1 MKRFV
6 LHICLFLLL
15 PATVWAQV
23 EKHVEVTKDYVPDL
37 APALK
42 LSFEPSMID
51 TAVLRPDI
59 DYSITPQALAARLD
73 VEPIRPATVTY
84 WEFNRHRPLYLKL
97 GAGWPFNTLGD
108 LYVTTQHPGTG
119 YLSGYANHE
128 GIYADLR
135 NRFGVETPAGR
146 MLNRVGVAAGKY
158 FGRRTLE
165 GEVAYEHR
173 RYRRYG
179 GIDVPGAHV
188 PVIGYG
194 EMGVG
199 VRFGDDFRDLS
210 RLNFDIG
217 LRGALFDDYSE
228 RMTEGAQRGRQT
240 HLGVDAALARRFDR
254 HLFRLALRYEHGAGQ
269 KSLSDYRQDLLAAEA
284 RYGYR
289 GGAVDFELGADY
301 RYDKRAHAAGR
312 HYVTPYLRMRFDT
325 GAKGFSPLI
334 EADGTLCDNSFRT
347 LSRLNPY
354 VEPGV
359 WCDRSTVEYAFRLG
373 ADGATANDRFAY
385 RIFVGAAVREN
396 QLFWTVGTAP
406 VGRLLPVQ
414 ARQTL
419 FTIDGEAEYRP
430 AERFRMTLGLR
441 GSLYDDHSPYECG
454 LPAFEGRFEA
464 RYAVR
469 KVSFGASVAA
479 RSERRWSFVGESEAG
494 PVPSGEV
501 FVAPFVC
508 DVRADIDWRI
518 TRAFALFAE
527 ARNLAGCALYEQPLY
542 RGYGVRFTAGV
553 RLEF

>member
-1 MKRFV
+1 M
-6 LHICLFLLL
+6 HICLFLLL

-37 APALK
+37 APAVK

-210 RLNFDIG
+210 R
-217 LRGALFDDYSE
+217 AS
-228 RMTEGAQRGRQT
+228 M
-240 HLGVDAALARRFDR
+240 RRS
-254 HLFRLALRYEHGAGQ
+254 HGA
-269 KSLSDYRQDLLAAEA
+269 STAICSASRSATSTAPA
-284 RYGYR
+284 RSRSPTTVRTCLPRRPATATG
-289 GGAVDFELGADY
+289 
-301 RYDKRAHAAGR
+301 AGR
-312 HYVTPYLRMRFDT
+312 SISNSAPITATTSVRTPPADT
-325 GAKGFSPLI
+325 
-334 EADGTLCDNSFRT
+334 T
-347 LSRLNPY
+347 
-354 VEPGV
+354 
-359 WCDRSTVEYAFRLG
+359 
-373 ADGATANDRFAY
+373 
-385 RIFVGAAVREN
+385 
-396 QLFWTVGTAP
+396 
-406 VGRLLPVQ
+406 
-414 ARQTL
+414 
-419 FTIDGEAEYRP
+419 
-430 AERFRMTLGLR
+430 
-441 GSLYDDHSPYECG
+441 
-454 LPAFEGRFEA
+454 
-464 RYAVR
+464 
-469 KVSFGASVAA
+469 
-479 RSERRWSFVGESEAG
+479 
-494 PVPSGEV
+494 
-501 FVAPFVC
+501 
-508 DVRADIDWRI
+508 
-518 TRAFALFAE
+518 
-527 ARNLAGCALYEQPLY
+527 
-542 RGYGVRFTAGV
+542 
-553 RLEF
+553 